1 MHPIARPAAGLTLI
15 EVAIALAIAVI
26 LGALTLPSFSAIL
39 QQRRLAAAAGA
50 LAADIGEARQEAIRR
65 RADVELR
72 FGAEGG
78 RWCWAIIPAGAA
90 DAASADSRPDCAPP
104 APGPTLKRVAAV
116 DHPGITLLETRTMRL
131 APDGAAVSVDAPSV
145 VLANPRGEQVR
156 VRLSRL
162 GRATICTLNTPLTG
176 MTPCREPG

>member
-1 MHPIARPAAGLTLI
+1 MRPLRRPAAGLTLI
-15 EVAIALAIAVI
+15 EVAIAVAIAAI

-78 RWCWAIIPAGAA
+78 RWCWTISPAGVPDDAAA
-90 DAASADSRPDCAPP
+90 DARPDCAPP
-104 APGPTLKRVAAV
+104 AAAPTLKRVGAV
-116 DHPGITLLETRTMRL
+116 DHPGITLVETRNMRL
-131 APDGAAVSVDAPSV
+131 APDGAAVSLDAPSV
-145 VLANPRGEQVR
+145 VLSNPRGEQVR

-162 GRATICTLNTPLTG
+162 GRATICALNTPLTG
-176 MTPCREPG
+176 MSPCREPG